1 MNTKSATLLQ
11 KYPSSDLVYRLLKRA
26 EIRQSLTTR
35 KSIQENKPDRISEIL
50 QESAQ
55 ELHKLR
61 ELLRE
66 DKYKLQNKSSY
77 VYDDTQWFE
86 P

>member
-1 MNTKSATLLQ
+1 MHTTESLLASLLQ
-11 KYPSSDLVYRLLKRA
+11 KYPSSDLVYRLLKRV

-35 KSIQENKPDRISEIL
+35 KSIQENKPDRICEIL
-50 QESAQ
+50 QEAAQ

-61 ELLRE
+61 EFLRE
-66 DKYKLQNKSSY
+66 DKYKSY
-77 VYDDTQWFE
+77 YGYDNTQWFE

>member
-1 MNTKSATLLQ
+1 VNTPESLLASLIQ

-26 EIRQSLTTR
+26 EIRQSITSR

-61 ELLRE
+61 ELLRD
-66 DKYKLQNKSSY
+66 DKYKIRY

>member
-1 MNTKSATLLQ
+1 VNTTESILATFLV

-26 EIRQSLTTR
+26 EIRQSITTR

-50 QESAQ
+50 QEAAQ
-55 ELHKLR
+55 ELHRLR
-61 ELLRE
+61 EMLRE
-66 DKYKLQNKSSY
+66 DKYKIRY